1 MNEIQEIT
9 ANRIQSLLKK
19 HKMSQVELAQKS
31 ELSKGTISKAAA
43 RGELSKESAK
53 RIASALGVSL
63 DFLYGNS
70 DVESIEEYALTLVEQ
85 HISSFAS
92 KMSGVYNGMVA
103 GISLS
108 PALASYLEQSAEIKK
123 APLPE
128 RVRTDGLY
136 ELKQSF
142 LQQMEMDLGEKKCYV
157 LIDARLYTADVERAI
172 AKAESEIT
180 IAK

>member
-1 MNEIQEIT
+1 MNEIQEIA
-9 ANRIQSLLKK
+9 ANRIQSFLKK
-19 HKMSQVELAQKS
+19 HKMSQVELARKS
-31 ELSKGTISKAAA
+31 GLSKGTINKAVK
-43 RGELSKESAK
+43 GGGLSKESSM

-70 DVESIEEYALTLVEQ
+70 DVESIEEYVLTLMEQ
-85 HISSFAS
+85 HINSFAS
-92 KMSGVYNGMVA
+92 KMSGVYDGMVA

-128 RVRTDGLY
+128 RVRADGLY
-136 ELKQSF
+136 ELKQRF
-142 LQQMEMDLGEKKCYV
+142 LQQMKMNFDEEKHYV